1 MDYKKN
7 NAPTSVITRDTSVL
21 EAKTGNIYETV
32 VVASRR
38 ANQIGT
44 DLKNELNK
52 KLEEF
57 ASYTD
62 NLEEIFENREQIE
75 ISKYYERLPKPT
87 LMALQEIMEDKLNFR
102 IPSDEEIRQA
112 EELERAREKAEE
124 EGALEKAAQAKKEAE
139 GKSFDEI
146 IAESHDTPLSDPE
159 ADKKK
164 TKKEAKPKA
173 KAKE

>member
-7 NAPTSVITRDTSVL
+7 NAPTSVITRDTGLL
-21 EAKTGNIYETV
+21 ESKTGNIYETV

-75 ISKYYERLPKPT
+75 ISKFYERLPKPT
-87 LMALQEIMEDKLNFR
+87 LMALQEILEDKLNFR
-102 IPSDEEIRQA
+102 IPSDEEIQQA
-112 EELERAREKAEE
+112 EELARAKERAEQEVLADRKAKPVMPEKT
-124 EGALEKAAQAKKEAE
+124 
-139 GKSFDEI
+139 FDEI
-146 IAESHDTPLSDPE
+146 IAESHDTPLDDPE
-159 ADKKK
+159 PEKK
-164 TKKEAKPKA
+164 TKAKKESKSKT
-173 KAKE
+173 KKDDK